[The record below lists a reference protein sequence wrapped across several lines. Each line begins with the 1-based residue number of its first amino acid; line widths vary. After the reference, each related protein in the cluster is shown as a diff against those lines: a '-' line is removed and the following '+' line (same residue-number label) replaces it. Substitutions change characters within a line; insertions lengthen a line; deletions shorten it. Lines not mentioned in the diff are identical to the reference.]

1 MEKEEYKEQI
11 KKIVDEI
18 TDESTLRRIF
28 LFLIT
33 IAGADH

>member
-18 TDESTLRRIF
+18 TDESTLRRIY

-33 IAGADH
+33 ITRADH

>member
-11 KKIVDEI
+11 KKIVDET
-18 TDESTLRRIF
+18 TDESTLRRIY

-33 IAGADH
+33 ITGADH

>member
-11 KKIVDEI
+11 KKIVDKI
-18 TDESTLRRIF
+18 TDESALRRIY